1 MERIQK
7 LIASRGLCSRR
18 VAEQWIR
25 EGRILLNGKIA
36 NLGDQGDPHKDLILV
51 DGKPLP
57 QTEKLL
63 YLMLHKPRGYITT
76 LSDEKGRP
84 TVAQL
89 VDCGVRVYP
98 VGRLDYD
105 SEGLLLFTNDG
116 EFANQMMHPRGEIS
130 KVYLVRVKGD
140 CSHAEADLSRPIVLD
155 GYQIKAPLVKKL
167 RDEPGGAVFR
177 ITIFEGRNRQ
187 IRRMCQEAGLQ
198 VLRLRRICE
207 GPLKLGELP
216 CGSWRHLTQEELSAL
231 RQEGHNV

>member
-18 VAEQWIR
+18 VAEQWIQEVR
-25 EGRILLNGKIA
+25 VLLNGQIA
-36 NLGDQGDPHKDLILV
+36 NLGDRADPERDTVLV

-57 QTEKLL
+57 QLEKHV

-89 VDCGVRVYP
+89 VDCGTRVYP

-116 EFANQMMHPRGEIS
+116 DFANRLMHPGGDIC
-130 KVYLVRVKGD
+130 KVYLVRVRGD
-140 CSHAEADLSRPIVLD
+140 CSNAESDLARPIVLD
-155 GYQIKAPLVKKL
+155 GYRIKAPLVQKI
-167 RDEPGGAVFR
+167 RDEAGGAVFR

-207 GPLKLGELP
+207 GPLKLGDLP
-216 CGSWRHLTQEELSAL
+216 CGSWRYLTHEELSAL
-231 RQEGHNV
+231 QREGKP